1 MLKKTIFVQI
11 LIPISSFCND
21 NTTAGTGDK
30 TRKPSNKLYI
40 VKKIILSII
49 ALVAIVTSSCVKEE
63 GEGGTSIV
71 QGKIYKVLHPN
82 NNFTLKA
89 DTFPAAKEDVYIIYG
104 NDAVYGDKMETSYD
118 GTFQFRY
125 LTKGS
130 YRVYAFS
137 TLPNDVKEAVIDT
150 VTVASGKTAHTSDIY
165 IHEGKSYNKSYI
177 KGQVNVMYYDKGVWY
192 PQAVY
197 PAYDQRVYICR
208 AGEDYQFDEVRT
220 GPNGVFYFQN
230 LDPGTYNIFVYSE
243 EIKTEVLT
251 KKTQT
256 ITVDAVGTIV
266 TMGTAFVI
274 NINV

>member
-1 MLKKTIFVQI
+1 M
-11 LIPISSFCND
+11 
-21 NTTAGTGDK
+21 
-30 TRKPSNKLYI
+30 
-40 VKKIILSII
+40 KKIIFILP
-49 ALVAIVTSSCVKEE
+49 ALLAVFMSGCVKDE
-63 GEGGTSIV
+63 GEGGNSTV

-82 NNFTLKA
+82 NNFTLEA

-104 NDAVYGDKMETSYD
+104 DDAVYGDKMETSYD
-118 GTFQFRY
+118 GTFQFNY

-130 YRVYAFS
+130 YRVYAYS
-137 TLPNDVKEAVIDT
+137 TLSNDIKQAVIDT
-150 VTVASGKTAHTSDIY
+150 VTVASGKTAYTNDIY

-177 KGQVNVMYYDKGVWY
+177 KGTVNVMYYDKGVWY

-208 AGEDYQFDEVRT
+208 SGEDYQFDEVRT

-230 LDPGTYNIFVYSE
+230 LDPGTYTIFVYSE

-251 KKTQT
+251 KKSQT
-256 ITVDAVGTIV
+256 VTVSTTGVIV
-266 TMGTAFVI
+266 TMDTAFVI